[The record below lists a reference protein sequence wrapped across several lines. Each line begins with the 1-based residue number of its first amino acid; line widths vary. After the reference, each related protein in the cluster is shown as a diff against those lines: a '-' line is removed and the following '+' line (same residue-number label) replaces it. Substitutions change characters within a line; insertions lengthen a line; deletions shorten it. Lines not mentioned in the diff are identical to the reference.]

1 MNQRLHRVTASLAA
15 GLVFGLGLIFAGMT
29 DPAKVTN
36 FLDITGTWD
45 PSLMFVMGAAIPVAF
60 AGFRLSALRGAPL
73 FGSSGPRLQ
82 RPDIDL
88 PLLSGA
94 VLFGAGWG
102 LSGFCPGP
110 AVVSISLGGA
120 GTWVFVAAM
129 LGGMWAARQM
139 VAR

>member
-1 MNQRLHRVTASLAA
+1 MNQRLHRVTASLVA
-15 GLVFGLGLIFAGMT
+15 GLVFGLGLVFAGMT

-60 AGFRLSALRGAPL
+60 AGFRLSAFRGAPL

-94 VLFGAGWG
+94 ALFGAGWG

-139 VAR
+139 AAR